1 MRCKHAITLS
11 ILIIIYIAQHMCSW
25 QKFHANSYSIWY
37 HDVYLRKKLIQYR
50 TVEHST
56 NATKTHHHM
65 PGSCKKCASDEQM

>member
-1 MRCKHAITLS
+1 MLTATVFGIMMFIC
-11 ILIIIYIAQHMCSW
+11 
-25 QKFHANSYSIWY
+25 
-37 HDVYLRKKLIQYR
+37 VKKLIQYR